1 MKFVI
6 VGNGVAGITVA
17 RFLSENSP
25 ENQVIIYTAE
35 QFPYY
40 PRPRLPE
47 FLAGEI
53 AQEELYFYPPEWYEQ
68 RRIIVHLG
76 TPIEGLDRA
85 AKQVLPKGK
94 PAEAYDR
101 LLLASGGYAFVPPIE
116 GKDQQ
121 GVFVLRTLQDALNIR
136 AYAQNVHRAIVIGG
150 GLLGMEAARGL
161 RKLGLEVTV
170 LESAPYCLPRQLDA
184 KGASVFEKYATGLGL
199 KILTHASCEAIL
211 GNGSV
216 SGIRLTDGR
225 TLDGEIVLISTGVRS
240 NVALAKEAGLVVNKG
255 VVVDEH
261 LTTSDPAIFAAGDVA
276 EFKGQVWG
284 IIPAAIDQARVAWQN
299 MISPNSASYQG
310 TVPSNTLKI
319 VGIDLTTI
327 GKFDPEGEPYQVYR
341 RVGEEKGIYKKLV
354 LQDGVIVGTILLGDK
369 RPVGPISRLIQE
381 GRNVSAYAEH
391 LLDDDFDF
399 NTIA

>member
-101 LLLASGGYAFVPPIE
+101 LLLASGR
-116 GKDQQ
+116 
-121 GVFVLRTLQDALNIR
+121 RT
-136 AYAQNVHRAIVIGG
+136 
-150 GLLGMEAARGL
+150 
-161 RKLGLEVTV
+161 KT
-170 LESAPYCLPRQLDA
+170 PC
-184 KGASVFEKYATGLGL
+184 
-199 KILTHASCEAIL
+199 
-211 GNGSV
+211 
-216 SGIRLTDGR
+216 
-225 TLDGEIVLISTGVRS
+225 
-240 NVALAKEAGLVVNKG
+240 
-255 VVVDEH
+255 
-261 LTTSDPAIFAAGDVA
+261 
-276 EFKGQVWG
+276 
-284 IIPAAIDQARVAWQN
+284 
-299 MISPNSASYQG
+299 
-310 TVPSNTLKI
+310 
-319 VGIDLTTI
+319 
-327 GKFDPEGEPYQVYR
+327 
-341 RVGEEKGIYKKLV
+341 
-354 LQDGVIVGTILLGDK
+354 
-369 RPVGPISRLIQE
+369 
-381 GRNVSAYAEH
+381 
-391 LLDDDFDF
+391 
-399 NTIA
+399 